1 MTAQRDEGERTAS
14 IIGGLRRRLVPVLR
28 TPIGF
33 TVALLAIVWL
43 VLPFLPEGSGLR
55 FGTGYLVFFSVIIV
69 AAGLFFW
76 LLRLGPI
83 PQPRSSFGVAASIGL
98 VYLVTVGVLVGAGNA
113 YLQFSTPSAEDQDQA
128 ELTAAERGEQL
139 FWSRDVTTS
148 PCFACHNI
156 AGRGGTRAPDMAGLA
171 MRAGT
176 RVPGV
181 SAEEYIEGHIRQG
194 SGYSFT
200 VPQYAPIMV
209 PFGSLL
215 SDDEIADLV
224 AFLMS
229 LE

>member
-1 MTAQRDEGERTAS
+1 MTAQRDEGERTAGT
-14 IIGGLRRRLVPVLR
+14 IGELKQRLVLVHR

-33 TVALLAIVWL
+33 TVALLVIVWL
-43 VLPFLPEGSGLR
+43 VLPFLPEGLGLR
-55 FGTGYLVFFSVIIV
+55 FRTGYQVFFSVIIV

-83 PQPRSSFGVAASIGL
+83 PQPRGGFRVAVSIVL

-113 YLQFSTPSAEDQDQA
+113 YLQFSTPSAEDQQQA
-128 ELTAAERGEQL
+128 ELTPAERGEQL
-139 FWSRDVTTS
+139 FWSRAIA
-148 PCFACHNI
+148 CFACHSV
-156 AGRGGTRAPDMAGLA
+156 AGRGGQRAPDMAGLA
-171 MRAGT
+171 TRAGT

-200 VPQYAPIMV
+200 VPDYAPIMP
-209 PFGSLL
+209 PFASRL